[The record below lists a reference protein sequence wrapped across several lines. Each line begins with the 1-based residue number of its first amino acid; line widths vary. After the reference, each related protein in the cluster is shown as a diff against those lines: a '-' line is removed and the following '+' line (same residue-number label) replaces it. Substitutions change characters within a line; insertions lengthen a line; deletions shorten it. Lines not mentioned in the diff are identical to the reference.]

1 MPESEW
7 PFRYYIVLSNGT
19 IGTVG
24 RRPDRNEA
32 AYVADGKYGAHRVGA
47 VLTPTE
53 AHRALRG
60 LRRHLGETE
69 QPGGD
74 A

>member
-24 RRPDRNEA
+24 RSPDRNTA

-53 AHRALRG
+53 AQRALRG
-60 LRRHLGETE
+60 LRRHLGETD